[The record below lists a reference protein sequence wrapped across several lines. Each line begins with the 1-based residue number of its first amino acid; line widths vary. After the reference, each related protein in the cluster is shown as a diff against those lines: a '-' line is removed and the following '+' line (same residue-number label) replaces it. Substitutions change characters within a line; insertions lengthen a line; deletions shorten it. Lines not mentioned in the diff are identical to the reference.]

1 MICDKRE
8 AWSFP
13 LLLFLAMYLHC
24 GRCNTMRKPLPLF
37 PTSLIGSMPR
47 SKEVLH
53 ALRMKRRGTMD
64 PGDFNRLMDKET
76 EQIIKLQEDSGI
88 DIITSGE
95 LGRDNYVSFVSDKI
109 GGVKMMSMSEMLDYI
124 DDKKAFEDMLTAL
137 DVPAV
142 SIKNAI
148 CVDKLH
154 YNGDIVANEL
164 LTMKK
169 YTDKPVKITLP
180 GPYLLTRS
188 MWLPKLS
195 GKAYGSKE
203 ELGQH
208 VIEILK
214 KEIDNLLSI
223 GVDVIQFDEPVLTEV
238 VFTEGKPRSFMCAA
252 LSERKDPKEE
262 LEFAGSLIGQM
273 INHIDRTKTVASLHV
288 CRGNWSKDERIL
300 LTGPYTPLLELF
312 AKVNPELLTLEFST
326 PRAGEL
332 NSLLADPK
340 IAEHTALGLG
350 VINPRSD
357 DIESLDPILSRVQEA
372 MSYLPAERIW
382 LNPDCG
388 FATFSNSPVNVL
400 EHISGKIRSLTQA
413 ASLLRSKYDTI

>member
-1 MICDKRE
+1 
-8 AWSFP
+8 
-13 LLLFLAMYLHC
+13 
-24 GRCNTMRKPLPLF
+24 MRRPLPLF

-47 SKEVLH
+47 SKEVLS
-53 ALRMKRRGTMD
+53 ALRMMRRGTIE
-64 PGDFNRLMDKET
+64 PKNFNELIEMET
-76 EQIIKLQEDSGI
+76 QKIIKLQEGFGI
-88 DIITSGE
+88 DLITSGE

-124 DDKKAFEDMLTAL
+124 DDKKAFETILTTL

-148 CVDKLH
+148 CVGKLT

-169 YTDKPVKITLP
+169 FTNKPVKITMP

-188 MWLPKLS
+188 MWLPNLS

-203 ELGQH
+203 ELGQD
-208 VIEILK
+208 VIKLMKE
-214 KEIDNLLSI
+214 EIDQLMNI

-262 LEFAGSLIGQM
+262 LEFASSLIGQIM
-273 INHIDRTKTVASLHV
+273 GHIDRTKTVASLHV
-288 CRGNWSKDERIL
+288 CRGNWSKDESIL

-312 AKVNPELLTLEFST
+312 EKVDPDLLTLEFST

-332 NSLLADPK
+332 SSILNDSR
-340 IAEHTALGLG
+340 IAEQTALGLG
-350 VINPRSD
+350 VINPRTD
-357 DIESLDPILSRVQEA
+357 EIEPLDSILSRVQEA
-372 MSYLPAERIW
+372 MTYLPKERLW

-388 FATFSNSPVNVL
+388 FATFSNRPVNIL
-400 EHISGKIRSLTQA
+400 ETISGKIRSLTEA
-413 ASLLRSKYDTI
+413 ASILRSNYD

>member
-1 MICDKRE
+1 MNKR
-8 AWSFP
+8 
-13 LLLFLAMYLHC
+13 
-24 GRCNTMRKPLPLF
+24 LPLF

-47 SKEVLH
+47 SKMVLS
-53 ALRMKRRGTMD
+53 ALRMMRSGRME
-64 PGDFNRLMDKET
+64 PSDFNRLIEEET
-76 EQIIKLQEDSGI
+76 LKAVKLQEDLGL

-109 GGVKMMSMSEMLDYI
+109 GGVRMMSMSEMLDYV

-148 CVDKLH
+148 CVGKLQ
-154 YNGDIVANEL
+154 YKGDIVAGEL
-164 LTMKK
+164 MTLKK
-169 YTDKPVKITLP
+169 FTGKPVKITLP

-188 MWLPKLS
+188 MWLPNLS
-195 GKAYGSKE
+195 GKVYGSKE
-203 ELGQH
+203 ELGQD
-208 VIEILK
+208 VIRILK
-214 KEIDNLLSI
+214 EEINHLVSI
-223 GVDVIQFDEPVLTEV
+223 GVDVIQLDEPVLTEV

-262 LEFAGSLIGQM
+262 LEFAGSLIGEIM
-273 INHIDRTKTVASLHV
+273 GHIDRIRTVGSLHV
-288 CRGNWSKDERIL
+288 CRGNWSKKESTL

-312 AKVNPELLTLEFST
+312 AKVNPDLLTLEFST

-332 NSLLADPK
+332 SSLLADPR
-340 IAEHTALGLG
+340 IAGHTALGLG
-350 VINPRSD
+350 VINPRTD
-357 DIESLDPILSRVQEA
+357 EIEATEPIVARVQEA
-372 MSYLPAERIW
+372 LTYLPRDRIW

-400 EHISGKIRSLTQA
+400 ETISGKIRSLTEA
-413 ASLLRSKYDTI
+413 ASILRSHYHETGE

>member
-1 MICDKRE
+1 MK
-8 AWSFP
+8 
-13 LLLFLAMYLHC
+13 
-24 GRCNTMRKPLPLF
+24 KQLPLF

-47 SKEVLH
+47 SKMVLS
-53 ALRMKRRGTMD
+53 ALRMKRSGRMEAN
-64 PGDFNRLMDKET
+64 DFNQLIEAET
-76 EQIIKLQEDSGI
+76 HKAVKLQEDLGM

-109 GGVKMMSMSEMLDYI
+109 GGVQMMSMSEMLDYV

-148 CVDKLH
+148 CTGKLQ
-154 YNGDIVANEL
+154 YNGDIVAGEL
-164 LTMKK
+164 LTLKK
-169 YTDKPVKITLP
+169 FTDKPVKVTLP

-188 MWLPKLS
+188 MWLPNLS
-195 GKAYGSKE
+195 GKVYGSKE
-203 ELGQH
+203 ELGQD
-208 VIEILK
+208 VIRILK
-214 KEIDNLLSI
+214 EEIDNLVRL

-262 LEFAGSLIGQM
+262 LEFAGSLIGQIM
-273 INHIDRTKTVASLHV
+273 EHIDRSNTVASLHV
-288 CRGNWSKDERIL
+288 CRGNWSKKESTL

-312 AKVNPELLTLEFST
+312 AKVNPDLLTLEFST

-332 NSLLADPK
+332 NSLLADPR

-350 VINPRSD
+350 VINPRTD
-357 DIESLDPILSRVQEA
+357 EIETIDPIVSRVQEA
-372 MSYLPAERIW
+372 MTYLPMDRIW

-400 EHISGKIRSLTQA
+400 ETISGKIRSLTEA
-413 ASLLRSKYDTI
+413 ASILRSKFHEAGK

>member
-1 MICDKRE
+1 MKRQ
-8 AWSFP
+8 
-13 LLLFLAMYLHC
+13 
-24 GRCNTMRKPLPLF
+24 LPLF

-47 SKEVLH
+47 SKEVLS
-53 ALRMKRRGTMD
+53 ALRMIRRGRIE
-64 PGDFNRLMDKET
+64 PGDFSRLIEAET
-76 EQIIKLQEDSGI
+76 CKVVTLQEDLGI

-109 GGVKMMSMSEMLDYI
+109 GGVRMMSMSEMLDYV
-124 DDKKAFEDMLTAL
+124 DDKKAFEDILTAL

-148 CVDKLH
+148 CAGKLQ
-154 YNGDIVANEL
+154 YNGDIVTGEL
-164 LTMKK
+164 LTLKK
-169 YTDKPVKITLP
+169 FTDKPVKVTLP

-188 MWLPKLS
+188 MWLPNLS

-203 ELGQH
+203 ELGQD
-208 VIEILK
+208 VVRILK
-214 KEIDNLLSI
+214 EEIDNLVGL

-273 INHIDRTKTVASLHV
+273 MAHIDRTGTVASLHV
-288 CRGNWSKDERIL
+288 CRGNWSKNEHTL
-300 LTGPYTPLLELF
+300 LSGPYTPLLELF
-312 AKVNPELLTLEFST
+312 AKVDPDLLTLEFST

-332 NSLLADPK
+332 SSLLVDSR
-340 IAEHTALGLG
+340 IAERMALGLG
-350 VINPRSD
+350 VINPRTD
-357 DIESLDPILSRVQEA
+357 EIETLDAIVSRVQEA
-372 MSYLPAERIW
+372 TTYLPADRIW

-400 EHISGKIRSLTQA
+400 ETISGKIRALTEA
-413 ASLLRSKYDTI
+413 ASLLRSKYDEADK

>member
-1 MICDKRE
+1 MK
-8 AWSFP
+8 
-13 LLLFLAMYLHC
+13 
-24 GRCNTMRKPLPLF
+24 KQLPLF

-47 SKEVLH
+47 SKMVLS
-53 ALRMKRRGTMD
+53 ALRMMRTGRMERS
-64 PGDFNRLMDKET
+64 DFNQLIET
-76 EQIIKLQEDSGI
+76 ETQKVVKLQEDLGL

-109 GGVKMMSMSEMLDYI
+109 GGVQMMSMSEMLDYVE
-124 DDKKAFEDMLTAL
+124 DKKAFEDILTAL

-148 CVDKLH
+148 CAGKLQ
-154 YNGDIVANEL
+154 YNGDIVAKEL
-164 LTMKK
+164 VTLKK
-169 YTDKPVKITLP
+169 FTDKPVKITLP

-188 MWLPKLS
+188 MWLPNLS
-195 GKAYGSKE
+195 GKVYGSKE
-203 ELGQH
+203 ELGQD
-208 VIEILK
+208 VIRILK
-214 KEIDNLLSI
+214 EEIDNLVSI

-262 LEFAGSLIGQM
+262 LEFAGSLIGQIM
-273 INHIDRTKTVASLHV
+273 EHIDRTKTVASLHV
-288 CRGNWSKDERIL
+288 CRGNWSRNESTL
-300 LTGPYTPLLELF
+300 LTGPYTPLLDLF
-312 AKVNPELLTLEFST
+312 AKVDPDLLTLEFST

-332 NSLLADPK
+332 SSLLADPR

-350 VINPRSD
+350 VINPRTD
-357 DIESLDPILSRVQEA
+357 DIETVDPIVSRVQEA
-372 MSYLPAERIW
+372 MTYLPMDRLW

-400 EHISGKIRSLTQA
+400 ETISGKIRSLTEA
-413 ASLLRSKYDTI
+413 ASILRSIDHEAGQ

>member
-1 MICDKRE
+1 
-8 AWSFP
+8 
-13 LLLFLAMYLHC
+13 
-24 GRCNTMRKPLPLF
+24 MRKQLPLF

-47 SKEVLH
+47 SKALLS
-53 ALRMKRRGTMD
+53 ALRMMRRGMIESS
-64 PGDFNRLMDKET
+64 DFNQLIEAET
-76 EQIIKLQEDSGI
+76 LKVVKLQEDLGI

-109 GGVKMMSMSEMLDYI
+109 GGVQMMSMSEMLDYM

-148 CVDKLH
+148 CVGKLQ
-154 YNGDIVANEL
+154 YNGGIVADEL
-164 LTMKK
+164 LNLKK
-169 YTDKPVKITLP
+169 FTDKPVKITLP

-188 MWLPKLS
+188 MWLPNLS
-195 GKAYGSKE
+195 GKVYGSKE
-203 ELGQH
+203 ELGQD
-208 VIEILK
+208 VIRILK
-214 KEIDNLLSI
+214 EEIDNLVSI

-262 LEFAGSLIGQM
+262 LEFAGSLIGQIM
-273 INHIDRTKTVASLHV
+273 EHIDRTKTVASLHV
-288 CRGNWSKDERIL
+288 CRGNWSKNESTL
-300 LTGPYTPLLELF
+300 LTGPYTPLLELL
-312 AKVNPELLTLEFST
+312 AKVNPDLLTLEFST

-332 NSLLADPK
+332 NSLLADPR
-340 IAEHTALGLG
+340 IVEHTALGLG
-350 VINPRSD
+350 VINPRTD
-357 DIESLDPILSRVQEA
+357 EIETVDPIVSRVEEA
-372 MSYLPAERIW
+372 MTYLPMGRLW

-400 EHISGKIRSLTQA
+400 ETISGKIRSLTEA
-413 ASLLRSKYDTI
+413 ASILRSKYHEAGK

>member
-1 MICDKRE
+1 MKHMKR
-8 AWSFP
+8 
-13 LLLFLAMYLHC
+13 
-24 GRCNTMRKPLPLF
+24 PLPLF

-47 SKEVLH
+47 SKEVLS
-53 ALRMKRRGTMD
+53 ALRRMRRGTIE
-64 PGDFNRLMDKET
+64 PNDFNKLVEMET
-76 EQIIKLQEDSGI
+76 QKVIKLQEDFGI

-109 GGVKMMSMSEMLDYI
+109 GGVRMMSMSEMLDYI
-124 DDKKAFEDMLTAL
+124 DDKKAFENILTTL

-148 CVDKLH
+148 CVGKLN

-164 LTMKK
+164 MILRKFTN
-169 YTDKPVKITLP
+169 KPVKITIP

-188 MWLPKLS
+188 MWLPNLS
-195 GKAYGSKE
+195 GKVYGSKE
-203 ELGQH
+203 ELGQD
-208 VIEILK
+208 VIRIMKE
-214 KEIDNLLSI
+214 EIDNLMNI

-252 LSERKDPKEE
+252 LSERKDPTEE
-262 LEFAGSLIGQM
+262 LEFASSLIGQIM
-273 INHIDRTKTVASLHV
+273 GHIDRTKTVASLHV
-288 CRGNWSKDERIL
+288 CRGNWSKDESIL

-312 AKVNPELLTLEFST
+312 SKVNPDLLTLEFST

-332 NSLLADPK
+332 SSLLADSR

-350 VINPRSD
+350 VINPRTDKMETLNS
-357 DIESLDPILSRVQEA
+357 ILSRAEEA
-372 MSYLPAERIW
+372 MSYLPKERLW

-388 FATFSNSPVNVL
+388 FATFSNSPVNIL
-400 EHISGKIRSLTQA
+400 ENISGKIRSLTEA
-413 ASLLRSKYDTI
+413 VSILRSKYE